1 MTTYTLFTDP
11 HLGTRRAAHTT
22 RDSSKR
28 LTEALYRQAKTIVDN
43 HPSPLCLGDLF
54 DRAFNDEATLVQGYN
69 IAGMCEFTIAGNH
82 DETNREGSVPS
93 LRALGQM
100 GVPVIAAQGLS
111 DPCFQEWADGIYVVP
126 HHASQELFERAL
138 QGAVD
143 HASEYHVGRPTVLM
157 LHCNYDCAFAQ
168 EDDTLNLSAG
178 MAQALL
184 EQFDLILLGHEH
196 KPASHFDGRVVILGN
211 THPTSFADISN
222 KYVYTLHI
230 SADSVSLEKECIWSA
245 AVQHTTVRF
254 GDYDALAAL
263 DTVLSAEFIDVIGT
277 AGAEQAV
284 EVAEFIQAVW
294 TSAPNAF
301 AVRNS
306 VHIGDALG
314 DVEINEA
321 PKLVDLKTKI
331 VDDLE
336 GSDLQALYKELLQEV
351 EA

>member
-1 MTTYTLFTDP
+1 MQTFTIFTDP

-22 RDSSKR
+22 RDSSNR

-43 HPSPLCLGDLF
+43 HPHPICAGDLF
-54 DRAFNDEATLVQGYN
+54 DKSQNVEATLVQGYA
-69 IAGMCEFTIAGNH
+69 IASRCEFTLAGNH
-82 DETNREGSVPS
+82 DQTNREGTVTS
-93 LRALGQM
+93 LDALKEM
-100 GVPVIAAQGLS
+100 GCPIVSSPNLS
-111 DPCFQEWADGIYVVP
+111 TPYFDARGPLYIVP
-126 HHASQELFERAL
+126 HHASQALFEEAMTQAASHACIERA
-138 QGAVD
+138 GKPA
-143 HASEYHVGRPTVLM
+143 VLM

-178 MAQALL
+178 TAQTLL

-222 KYVYTLHI
+222 KYVYTLEI
-230 SADSVSLEKECIWSA
+230 TDDAVSLEKECIWSA

-254 GDYDALAAL
+254 GDYDALG
-263 DTVLSAEFIDVIGT
+263 TVLSAEFIDVIGT